1 MDPRVAR
8 TRASLQKAL
17 LDLARE
23 RPLDDVTVGDIA
35 SRAGVNRSS
44 FYQHYVDKETLLA
57 EALEDA
63 LHDVSTQLP
72 EAPALTGTLSM
83 PIELITYLDHIAA
96 NAAVYRRVLGEH
108 GSTLIAA
115 RLRQRVETIVRET
128 VGAAGSA
135 ARTDLPVDVVAAGIA
150 GSALGVIT
158 AWIARDP
165 LPLPSVAADWLW
177 RVLLGIG
184 AWRQP
189 EDDEESGQP
198 G

>member
-23 RPLDDVTVGDIA
+23 RPLDEVAVGDVTA
-35 SRAGVNRSS
+35 RAGVNRSS
-44 FYQHYVDKETLLA
+44 FYQHYADKETLLA
-57 EALEDA
+57 EALENA

-72 EAPALTGTLSM
+72 EVPIASGTPTM
-83 PIELITYLDHIAA
+83 PSELITYLEHIAA

-108 GSTLIAA
+108 GSTVVTA
-115 RLRQRVETIVRET
+115 RLRQRVELIVRDA
-128 VGAAGSA
+128 VGAAHSPA
-135 ARTDLPVDVVAAGIA
+135 HTDLPVDVVASGIA

-165 LPLPSVAADWLW
+165 LPPPDVAADWLW
-177 RVLLGIG
+177 RMLLGIG

-189 EDDEESGQP
+189 D
-198 G
+198 